1 MSVSCFHYFCSVI
14 NQWHNNN
21 IIMQISG
28 TLAAVGAVVGVGLLV
43 YAFYHANGGGGGKGS
58 EGSGV
63 TGGKRK

>member
-1 MSVSCFHYFCSVI
+1 
-14 NQWHNNN
+14 
-21 IIMQISG
+21 MQISG